1 MNLIYGLALRELSVA
16 KWIER
21 QPSVWK
27 VIGLNPVGNSHVFFF
42 FFFLCPTLVNS
53 DHFIFTFVLP
63 SLKFTIFRSFTN
75 QTVAQPT
82 YGGAGARTTGPPLFP
97 QSEHK
102 NVCFPKM
109 NSIYRKRDILIF

>member
-82 YGGAGARTTGPPLFP
+82 FGGANAGTTRPPLFP

-102 NVCFPKM
+102 NVMLPQ
-109 NSIYRKRDILIF
+109 NEQYL